1 MINIYFHVI
10 DQETSFIL
18 KTLRELRNKNI
29 KLWFNKSDN
38 KDAITYIKDKSLI
51 EYLGIDNE
59 LCCCMWNIDKMEI
72 VPLYGNDGLS
82 HLVSRS
88 ISDKTDFVCID
99 NRLYIKNQLVL
110 FQDAIHKEEYPKEF
124 IKIPCYK
131 DWGSLFTY
139 LENKGLFHFSLSDA
153 TRFKKCPNIGPVQGA
168 SVYKEIATGYYWYM
182 DNLHRTHYEVFDSL
196 GKKHLGE
203 ANLEGVINKKKA
215 DQNKRPIL

>member
-10 DQETSFIL
+10 DQETNPIL
-18 KTLRELRNKNI
+18 KTLRDLRNKNI

-38 KDAITYIKDKSLI
+38 KEHITYIKDKSLI
-51 EYLGIDNE
+51 EDIKADNE
-59 LCCCMWNIDKMEI
+59 LACYLWNIVDTET
-72 VPLYGNDGLS
+72 VPLYSNDGLF
-82 HLVSRS
+82 HLVSRYVL
-88 ISDKTDFVCID
+88 DKTDFICID
-99 NRLYIKNQLVL
+99 SRLYAMNQLVL

-131 DWGSLFTY
+131 DWNSLFVY
-139 LENKGLFHFSLSDA
+139 LENQGLFHFSLTDT
-153 TRFKKCPNIGPVQGA
+153 TRFKKCSNIGPIQGA

-203 ANLEGVINKKKA
+203 ANLDGVINKNKA